1 MCADGGVRGDPRRR
15 VVRRARCCDDGCMD
29 AERQAHDHPHDDHRH
44 GHDHPHGEHP
54 QHHEH
59 AEGLL
64 GRLLH
69 LVRPH
74 SHDPSASTDAAL
86 EASADGIRAVR
97 ISLVVLGV
105 TAGLQGV
112 VAVATASVALLAD
125 TVHNLSDALTA
136 VPLWIA
142 FVLARRPPSRRF
154 TYGLGRVEDLAGL
167 FVVLMIAV
175 SAVVAAW
182 QSVRALADPPQVRG
196 LPVVVAAG
204 LIGFVG
210 NEAVAIY
217 RMRVGRRIGSA
228 ALVADGRHA
237 QADGITSLGVV
248 LSAVGVALGFPLA
261 DPLVGLAITA
271 AIVVILVGALRDVG
285 RRLLDGVDPEIVTR
299 AEDVFRAVPGVA
311 GVVQVQLRWIGHRL
325 RADAVL
331 AVAPS
336 LGVGEGHDIATAAAA
351 ALRRALP
358 ELDAVIVHIE
368 PLGVP
373 AH

>member
-1 MCADGGVRGDPRRR
+1 
-15 VVRRARCCDDGCMD
+15 MD
-29 AERQAHDHPHDDHRH
+29 AERPVHDHPHDDHRH